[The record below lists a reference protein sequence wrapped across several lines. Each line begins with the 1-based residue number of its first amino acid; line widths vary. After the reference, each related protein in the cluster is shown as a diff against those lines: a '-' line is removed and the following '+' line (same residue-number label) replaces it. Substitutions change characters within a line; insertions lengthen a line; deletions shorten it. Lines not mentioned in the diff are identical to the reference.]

1 MAGTVWEWCLNS
13 FEDPEDIGFPQGGQ
27 DRRVVRGGSWFGDR
41 VGARSAF
48 RDGYYPVNRLGFVG
62 FRVLCSSPIFER

>member
-1 MAGTVWEWCLNS
+1 
-13 FEDPEDIGFPQGGQ
+13 
-27 DRRVVRGGSWFGDR
+27 VVRGGSWFGDR